1 VPAWLLWLIAA
12 VGLAGFELASL
23 NLVLIMLAGGA
34 GAAAIAALVGVPV
47 ILQVVIFAVVS
58 LALLGLVRP
67 IAQRH
72 MEVSTGHHATGVD
85 ALVGQPATVL
95 EAVDSDRGAVK
106 IGGEVWSA
114 RSYDETQVLEAGE
127 KVQVIEIKGATALV
141 WRQP

>member
-1 VPAWLLWLIAA
+1 VPTWLLWLIAA
-12 VGLAGFELASL
+12 VGLAGLELASL

-34 GAAAIAALVGVPV
+34 GAATIAALVGVPV
-47 ILQVVIFAVVS
+47 ILQVVLFAVVS

-72 MEVSTGHHATGVD
+72 LEASTGQHATGVD

-95 EAVDSDRGAVK
+95 EAVDCDRGAVK